1 MKVVVINGRGGA
13 GKDTFVNMCKRY
25 TVCEAYSSVEFVKQA
40 AHCLGWGGGKSLS
53 DRKFLSELKDLS
65 TWYNDGPFEY
75 LRHINEIKVAE
86 DAHLGSFNQ
95 HPKVDILFF
104 FVREPN
110 EISRCVKEFNAK
122 TLLIRRPM
130 DEDNKYGNH
139 ADDDVEK
146 FNYDYIIEND
156 GCFEELSAKA
166 KHFVDEILT
175 ENELV

>member
-25 TVCEAYSSVEFVKQA
+25 AVCEAYSSVESVKQA
-40 AHCLGWGGGKSLS
+40 AYCLGWNGDKSLS

-75 LRHINEIKVAE
+75 LRHIHEIKVTE
-86 DAHLGSFNQ
+86 DALLRSFNR
-95 HPKVDILFF
+95 HPRVDILFF
-104 FVREPN
+104 FVREPG
-110 EISRCVKEFNAK
+110 EIERCVKEFNAK
-122 TLLIRRPM
+122 TLIIRRPM

-146 FNYDYIIEND
+146 FNYDYISEND
-156 GCFEELSAKA
+156 AGLEELSVMAKD
-166 KHFVDEILT
+166 FVDKIL
-175 ENELV
+175 EEDE